1 MTEQNQIY
9 KCEIC
14 GNIVELLHS
23 GAGKLVCCSM
33 EMKLINEKTK
43 DEGLEKHVPVV
54 EELPANVCQGKD
66 GVKIKIGEVEHPM
79 EDNHYIEWIE
89 IITDDN
95 KRGKKFLKP
104 GDRPEEKFY
113 TRKKIIGA
121 RAYCNIHGLWTMT
134 IADK

>member
-23 GAGKLVCCSM
+23 GVGQLVCCSQT
-33 EMKLINEKTK
+33 MKLINEKTK

-54 EELPANVCQGKD
+54 EELPDDICRCED
-66 GVKIKIGEVEHPM
+66 GIKIKVGEVEHPM
-79 EDNHYIEWIE
+79 EDGHYIEWIE
-89 IITDDN
+89 IIIANN
-95 KRGKKFLKP
+95 KRSKKFLKP
-104 GDRPEEKFY
+104 EDKPEEKFY

-134 IADK
+134 IIDQ